1 MSEKWYRQSG
11 KQHEMVISTRI
22 RLARNI
28 MGYPF
33 PDRMTVEQIQEVKQ
47 AVRDA
52 VAQIGGLSLEYIELS
67 ECKERDVLA
76 MVERHLI
83 SYDFAK
89 KGTGALLLSPD
100 ERISIMICEEDHL
113 RVQVLSAGLD
123 LEDAYNLADLVETA
137 LDERLR
143 FAFDERLGY
152 LTQCPTNLGTGMRA
166 SLMLHLPAL
175 QERGAIRQL
184 SGNVSKL
191 GLTIRGAYGEGSKS
205 QGAFY
210 QMSNQVTLGISEKAA
225 IENLDGIARQ
235 IMKQE
240 QAAREQLLE
249 SLAFEDRM
257 WRSYGLLK
265 YARSISNEE
274 ALGLLSNIR
283 IGVVTGAI
291 EEVPVDV
298 VTALI
303 SDIHPGCLMS
313 QAGEDLMPDARDRLR
328 AQIIRDALNVKVRKE
343 E

>member
-1 MSEKWYRQSG
+1 MAEKWYRQSG
-11 KQHEMVISTRI
+11 NRQDMVVSTRI
-22 RLARNI
+22 RFARNM

-33 PDRMTVEQIQEVKQ
+33 PDQMTPDQIAEVKQ

-52 VAQIGGLSLEYIELS
+52 VAQIGGLELEYIELS
-67 ECKERDVLA
+67 ACKEREILA

-113 RVQVLSAGLD
+113 RIQVLSAGLD
-123 LEDAYNLADLVETA
+123 LDEAYKLADLVETA
-137 LDERLR
+137 LDERLH
-143 FAFDERLGY
+143 FAFDDRLGY

-205 QGAFY
+205 NGAFY
-210 QMSNQVTLGISEKAA
+210 QMSNQVTLGISETAA
-225 IENLDGIARQ
+225 IENLSGIAQQ

-249 SLAFEDRM
+249 NPAFEDRV

-265 YARSISNEE
+265 YARSISHEE
-274 ALGLLSNIR
+274 ALGLLSNVR
-283 IGVVTGAI
+283 VGVVTGLI
-291 EEVPVDV
+291 DDV
-298 VTALI
+298 SADSVTALI

-313 QAGEDLMPDARDRLR
+313 RANEDLIPEDRDRMR
-328 AQIIRDALNVKVRKE
+328 AQTIRDLLGKD
-343 E
+343 